1 MSSPTTPSS
10 RERSRPGIEH
20 GPPEPAGA
28 TPPTSGGP
36 TYEPCVGCGAPLDE
50 RQRYCLTCGTRR
62 RNANDPAARFLSTA
76 TRRQRNPMVVS
87 RPGAAPRRR
96 GASLATA
103 LAVAAIPAALG
114 VGVLIGR
121 SSNNNDASLLAAVKA
136 DRSPVV
142 AASTNSGAAT
152 GSSSAASS
160 SGSGGGVSHPVST
173 YSLTRG
179 YAVQLSTLPSSSTAA
194 AAAKVERAA
203 RAKGAPSVGAIA
215 QSDFQVTPR
224 PPAGAYVIYSGTY
237 PSQSAAQDAL
247 KKLKHSF
254 PAAKIISVRSHSA
267 ASAAAPVLSKTHFG
281 SAHRVSSYKPSS
293 SALSQ
298 GANVA
303 KQDSHT
309 TGKAASGSGL
319 PDVVAVP

>member
-1 MSSPTTPSS
+1 MS
-10 RERSRPGIEH
+10 
-20 GPPEPAGA
+20 
-28 TPPTSGGP
+28 
-36 TYEPCVGCGAPLDE
+36 CGAPLDE

-76 TRRQRNPMVVS
+76 TRRQRKPAVAP
-87 RPGAAPRRR
+87 RADAAPRRR

-142 AASTNSGAAT
+142 AASTGSGAAT
-152 GSSSAASS
+152 GSAAAASS
-160 SGSGGGVSHPVST
+160 SGSGSGGGVSHPVST

-179 YAVQLSTLPSSSTAA
+179 YAVQLSTLPASSTAA
-194 AAAKVERAA
+194 AAVTVERAD

-215 QSDFQVTPR
+215 QSGFKVNPS
-224 PPAGAYVIYSGTY
+224 PPAGDYVIYSGVY
-237 PSQSAAQDAL
+237 SSHSAAQDAL
-247 KKLKHSF
+247 KKIKHSF
-254 PAAKIISVRSHSA
+254 PAARVISVRSHSA
-267 ASAAAPVLSKTHFG
+267 AAAAAPVLSKTHFG
-281 SAHRVSSYKPSS
+281 TAHQVSSYKPSS

>member
-1 MSSPTTPSS
+1 MTSPTTPSS
-10 RERSRPGIEH
+10 QERSRPRTEH
-20 GPPEPAGA
+20 GPPGPAG
-28 TPPTSGGP
+28 PTAPDGP

-50 RQRYCLTCGTRR
+50 RQRYCLACGTRR

-76 TRRQRNPMVVS
+76 TRRQRNPAVAPRS
-87 RPGAAPRRR
+87 GAAPRRR

-103 LAVAAIPAALG
+103 LAIAAIPAALG

-142 AASTNSGAAT
+142 LSSNNSGAAT
-152 GSSSAASS
+152 GSSAAASAS
-160 SGSGGGVSHPVST
+160 DSGGGVSHPAST

-179 YAVQLSTLPSSSTAA
+179 YAVQLSTLPSSTTAA
-194 AAAKVERAA
+194 AAAKVERAD
-203 RAKGAPSVGAIA
+203 RAKGAPSVGVIA
-215 QSDFQVTPR
+215 QSDFQVNPH
-224 PPAGAYVIYSGTY
+224 PPAGAYVVYSGAY
-237 PSQSAAQDAL
+237 SSQSVAQDAL
-247 KKLKHSF
+247 KKIKHSF
-254 PAAKIISVRSHSA
+254 PAAKVISVRSHSA
-267 ASAAAPVLSKTHFG
+267 AAVAAPVLSKTHFG